1 MWSWQEEDLFKWEQ
15 TTYPEVEAITKAIE
29 PYQKLFTTVVK
40 WQRAEKKWMDGAFL
54 ELNAEATEAEV
65 QYNNFIFRV
74 QVNPDFFLIWLN
86 FSFAKSK
93 TSWGFSWA
101 FVLWFLLTEPFSLD
115 IHSKFLP
122 SIPRAL
128 RCSRHLFAIFDRFHF
143 TRYNSSS
150 WNSFSSLISSKFL
163 LWRQFFSGFRQHKLL
178 TSCNIAFHT
187 VTPSGFIR

>member
-1 MWSWQEEDLFKWEQ
+1 MFKWEQ

-65 QYNNFIFRV
+65 RYNNFIFRV

-93 TSWGFSWA
+93 TS
-101 FVLWFLLTEPFSLD
+101 
-115 IHSKFLP
+115 
-122 SIPRAL
+122 
-128 RCSRHLFAIFDRFHF
+128 
-143 TRYNSSS
+143 
-150 WNSFSSLISSKFL
+150 
-163 LWRQFFSGFRQHKLL
+163 
-178 TSCNIAFHT
+178 
-187 VTPSGFIR
+187 